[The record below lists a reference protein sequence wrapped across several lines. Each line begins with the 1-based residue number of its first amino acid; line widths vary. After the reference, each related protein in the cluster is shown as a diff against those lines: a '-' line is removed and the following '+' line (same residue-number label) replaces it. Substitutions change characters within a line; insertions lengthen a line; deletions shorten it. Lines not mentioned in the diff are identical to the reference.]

1 MTYSLSYLFRHTGVL
16 TFLSLALVLAAPA
29 GATHKDDQVFH
40 FNVSPNGYP
49 PYLIV
54 DGETPSGI
62 MWDVINLI
70 LPRMGYQVEPKRIP
84 RKRVDSLLAEG
95 YIDGTPRAIEWTRS
109 PAEFRFTD
117 AIVQVEEV
125 FFFPE
130 DSDLEFNSVDDLIGT
145 TIVTPLGYVYPVLEP
160 FFDDGRIQRFEVAHE
175 RNMFRYL
182 LHSDRFDAALT
193 DRLVGRWLLRHEG
206 MTNQF
211 RSSQKSI
218 SRLGFR
224 LMVRKDWSEFTRDF
238 NRQLATIKDN
248 GELAEILTRY
258 R

>member
-1 MTYSLSYLFRHTGVL
+1 MTDRLSPRFWHAA
-16 TFLSLALVLAAPA
+16 LALLLTLGVALPA
-29 GATHKDDQVFH
+29 QATHKDDGVFH
-40 FNVSPNGYP
+40 FNISPNGYP

-62 MWDVINLI
+62 MWDVVNLV

-84 RKRVDSLLAEG
+84 RKRVDNMLADG
-95 YIDGTPRAIEWTRS
+95 YIDATPRAIEWTRS
-109 PAEFRFTD
+109 PEDFSFTD

-130 DSDLEFNSVDDLIGT
+130 DSDLEFNSLDDLVGT
-145 TIVTPLGYVYPVLEP
+145 TIVTPLGYVYPALEP
-160 FFDDGRIQRFEVAHE
+160 FFADGRIQRFEVAHE

-182 LHSDRFDAALT
+182 LHSDEFDAALA
-193 DRLVGRWLLRHEG
+193 DRLVGRWLLSHEG
-206 MTNQF
+206 MTDQF

-224 LMVRKDWSEFTRDF
+224 LMVRKDWTDFTRRF
-238 NRQLATIKDN
+238 NRQLATIRNN
-248 GELAEILTRY
+248 GELADILTKY